1 MERNLQQEIERAAST
16 LLTDDEICLSVGIT
30 AEELAEYSETIE
42 RTRVLLKQRLNAK
55 RINDAA
61 TSGDPS
67 ELVAS
72 IPRTKISSR
81 GGARPG
87 AGRPKGTSNKLSG
100 QQLLASIEAETGEE
114 FGTLL
119 ARGYAESIEQ
129 NDRNTRLQYEKLF
142 MSKVVADKVE
152 IDLNENQTMMEMKAQ
167 AFSDALKSLAQKAGT
182 ESKD

>member
-1 MERNLQQEIERAAST
+1 MERDLQQEIERAAST
-16 LLTDDEICLSVGIT
+16 LLTDHEICLSVGIT
-30 AEELAEYSETIE
+30 ADELAQYADTIE

-61 TSGDPS
+61 TTGDPT

-87 AGRPKGTSNKLSG
+87 AGRPAGTTNKISG
-100 QQLLASIEAETGEE
+100 QQLLACIQDQTGEE

-119 ARGYAESIEQ
+119 ARGYAESIER

-142 MSKVVADKVE
+142 MSKVVADKIE
-152 IDLNENQTMMEMKAQ
+152 IDLNDNTEQIEFRQ
-167 AFSDALKSLAQKAGT
+167 RAFEDALKTLAQKAAET
-182 ESKD
+182 SKD